1 MAKAGIYC
9 GHGKST
15 DGNFDP
21 GTTYK
26 GKTEAKMML
35 PITQAAVK
43 HLRASGVTV
52 YTDVDSGENNNIN
65 MIKQVQE
72 ANNKDV
78 DVFVSIHCDWY
89 KAPTGTLPLYYPG
102 SSKGKK
108 LAEYINKHV
117 MKDAGI
123 GTRGLDDRGDLYE
136 LKATNMPACIFECG
150 SIKYDADE
158 WDTAAE
164 CETYGKAIAKGICEY
179 LGVTF
184 KSAGSN
190 SSSGSTSKSTTKLVV
205 DGIKG
210 AKTIKAWQK
219 YLNKVGYSCGTA
231 DGIMGVKTIKATQKF
246 LNANDYN
253 CGKVDG
259 IMGAKTIKALQK
271 FFNAKG
277 YSCGKVDG
285 IMGVKTVKAWQKYIN
300 SKA

>member
-15 DGNFDP
+15 DGSFDP
-21 GTTYK
+21 GTTYN

-102 SSKGKK
+102 SAKGKK
-108 LAEYINKHV
+108 LAECINKHV
-117 MKDAGI
+117 MKDTGI
-123 GTRGLDDRGDLYE
+123 GTRGLDARSDPHE
-136 LKATNMPACIFECG
+136 LRATKMTACIYECG
-150 SIKYDADE
+150 SIKHDVDE

-164 CETYGKAIAKGICEY
+164 CEVYGKAIAKGVCEY

-184 KSAGSN
+184 KSGN
-190 SSSGSTSKSTTKLVV
+190 SSSTSKTASKPVTKPTTKKSTTEIAKEVIDGKWGNGSDRKKKLEAAGYNYSTVQ
-205 DGIKG
+205 IKVNELLSSKKVSSKKSTTEV
-210 AKTIKAWQK
+210 AKEVIAGKWGNGETRKKKLKAA
-219 YLNKVGYSCGTA
+219 GY
-231 DGIMGVKTIKATQKF
+231 
-246 LNANDYN
+246 DYN
-253 CGKVDG
+253 AVQKKVN
-259 IMGAKTIKALQK
+259 ALL
-271 FFNAKG
+271 KG
-277 YSCGKVDG
+277 
-285 IMGVKTVKAWQKYIN
+285 
-300 SKA
+300 

>member
-1 MAKAGIYC
+1 MAKSVGIYC

-15 DGNFDP
+15 DGSWDP
-21 GTTYK
+21 GTTYN
-26 GKTEAKMML
+26 GKTEAALML
-35 PITQAAVK
+35 PITKAVVK

-65 MIKQVQE
+65 MIKQVEE
-72 ANNKDV
+72 ANKKGV
-78 DVFVSIHCDWY
+78 DVFVSLHCDWY

-108 LAEYINKHV
+108 LAECINKHV
-117 MKDAGI
+117 MKDTGI

-150 SIKYDADE
+150 SIKHDADE

-164 CETYGKAIAKGICEY
+164 CDVYGKAIAKGICEY

-184 KSAGSN
+184 KSGA
-190 SSSGSTSKSTTKLVV
+190 SSSATKSSSSSKLTV

-219 YLNKVGYSCGTA
+219 LLNKDGYSCGTA

-246 LNANDYN
+246 LNANDFN

-271 FFNAKG
+271 FLNAKG